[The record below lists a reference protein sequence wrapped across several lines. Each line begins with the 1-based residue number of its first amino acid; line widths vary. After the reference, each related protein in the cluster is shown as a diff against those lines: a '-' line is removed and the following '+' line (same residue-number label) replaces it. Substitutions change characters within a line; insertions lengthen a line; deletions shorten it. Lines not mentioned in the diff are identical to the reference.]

1 MKILL
6 IDDHPM
12 TLAGYVSILKQ
23 PSYEFYKAS
32 SCKDVYDWLKEG
44 NIPDVTI
51 IDYNIPAFIEQNLYN
66 GVDCTLLI
74 HQYST
79 ICKNIIVTAHDEAL
93 ILYKIYKSAKLDA
106 LIVKT
111 DFTSDMIRKIIS
123 QNREVPFL
131 SEKAKFALQE
141 VKMKETL
148 LSNINIE
155 ILMYLEKGFKVSQM
169 NDFLSLSTVAIQ
181 KRLNKML
188 KEFRVKNYHELLQL
202 AKKMNLF

>member
-12 TLAGYVSILKQ
+12 TLAGYVSILKK
-23 PSYEFYKAS
+23 PSYKFHKAS
-32 SCKDVYDWLKEG
+32 SCKEVYDWLQEG
-44 NIPDVTI
+44 NIPDVAI
-51 IDYNIPAFIEQNLYN
+51 IDYNIPAFTEQNLQN
-66 GVDCTLLI
+66 GTDCAILI
-74 HQYST
+74 QQYAPH
-79 ICKNIIVTAHDEAL
+79 CKKMLITAHEETL
-93 ILYKIYKSAKLDA
+93 ILYKIHKSVNLEA
-106 LIVKT
+106 LIVKA
-111 DFTSDMIRKIIS
+111 DFTSDMVRKIVS
-123 QNREVPFL
+123 KNNEAPFL
-131 SEKAKFALQE
+131 SAKAKFALQE

-188 KEFRVKNYHELLQL
+188 HDFQVTDYHELIQL
-202 AKKMNLF
+202 CKKRQLF